1 MTTLAQ
7 ITALI
12 AYYLLNVIQLAMLAR
27 AVLSW
32 IMPDAEG
39 GILNLIYGLT
49 EPFVGFVRK
58 ILYRLN
64 FGAEGP
70 IDFAFLFTVILLSIA
85 QFFLRTLL

>member
-39 GILNLIYGLT
+39 GIINLLYALT
-49 EPFVGFVRK
+49 EPLVGFVRK

-64 FGAEGP
+64 IGAEGP
-70 IDFAFLFTVILLSIA
+70 IDFSFMITVLLLAII
-85 QFFLRTLL
+85 QFFLSTLL